1 MAKLEFTKMHGCG
14 NDYIYVVAD
23 KLRPADPAAL
33 SIRLSDR
40 HFGVG
45 GDGLIMLAP
54 SKAAD
59 IRMEMFNADGSRG
72 DMCGN
77 GIRCLARLAHE
88 RGLVRKNPLAVETD
102 AGIKTVALTF
112 KDGRVDG
119 ATVDMGEPILDPRE
133 IPVATTVLMLENK
146 PPVPSPMVDYP
157 LNVGFT
163 AGEQGDCKPYI
174 EKITAVSMGN
184 PHCVVFVADDAVFKQ
199 DAFEFARLGR
209 AFENHPAFPKRV
221 NTEFILPLSRTRLK
235 MRVWERG
242 SGETLAC
249 GTGAC
254 AALVAAVLSNR
265 AERKA
270 MVELRGGNLEI
281 EWREPG
287 DGANHVFMTGE
298 AVEVFRGEI
307 ELGAGEL
314 VAVR

>member
-1 MAKLEFTKMHGCG
+1 MAKLEFTKMHGAG

-54 SKAAD
+54 STTAD

-77 GIRCLARLAHE
+77 GIRCLARLAYE
-88 RGLVRKNPLAVETD
+88 RGIARKNPLKVETD

-119 ATVDMGEPILDPRE
+119 ATVDMGEPILEPRD
-133 IPVATTVLMLENK
+133 IPVATTILMLESK
-146 PPVPSPMVDYP
+146 QPVPTPMVDYP
-157 LNVGFT
+157 LKVGFT
-163 AGEQGDCKPYI
+163 VGQKGKPEGYV

-184 PHCVVFVADDAVFKQ
+184 PHCVVFVADDSVFKM
-199 DAFEFARLGR
+199 DVFEFAKLGR
-209 AFENHPAFPKRV
+209 AFENNPAFPKRV

-254 AALVAAVLSNR
+254 AALVAAVLSKR

-270 MVELRGGNLEI
+270 TIALRGGDLEI
-281 EWREPG
+281 EWREHG

-307 ELGAGEL
+307 ELSAGEL